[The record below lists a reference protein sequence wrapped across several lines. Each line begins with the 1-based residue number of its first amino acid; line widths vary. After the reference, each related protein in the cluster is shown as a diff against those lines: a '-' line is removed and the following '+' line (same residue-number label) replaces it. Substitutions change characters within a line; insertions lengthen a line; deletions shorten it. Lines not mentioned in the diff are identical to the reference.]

1 MANLVGST
9 RHPLPKNQKNMACF
23 IVIVLYYTGMHVEG
37 GGHDVG
43 ERDSGRVAP
52 QGERFQIQHPNVSC
66 LR

>member
-1 MANLVGST
+1 MIIL
-9 RHPLPKNQKNMACF
+9 C
-23 IVIVLYYTGMHVEG
+23 YTGMHAEG

-52 QGERFQIQHPNVSC
+52 QGERSQVQHPYVSC